1 MSRKT
6 SADATP
12 TDPKPPASAPLTMD
26 NLTPL
31 LAAIQSADAE
41 VGRGLSLT
49 TAVQLSRA
57 WINRRHKALGWD
69 LTAVPFR
76 HVGFPHAT
84 ARNVRQAFDTEDTAL
99 VRDLAQTEKGKL
111 FLAQLET
118 IIAGQAPM
126 TESAPRQAPASKATR
141 TNVPQSGR
149 IADASRPRMVAEDA
163 EGAAPENVEGSAPD
177 GASDSDETPTPA
189 QDRAHAPRPV
199 ILPRLE

>member
-6 SADATP
+6 SANAAP
-12 TDPKPPASAPLTMD
+12 TDPKPPASTPLTMD
-26 NLTPL
+26 NLAPL

-111 FLAQLET
+111 FLAHLET

-126 TESAPRQAPASKATR
+126 AESAARQAPSKATR

-149 IADASRPRMVAEDA
+149 IADASRPRMVAKDA
-163 EGAAPENVEGSAPD
+163 ERAAPENLQRSAPD
-177 GASDSDETPTPA
+177 GASDSDETSTPA
-189 QDRAHAPRPV
+189 QDRVHAPRPV